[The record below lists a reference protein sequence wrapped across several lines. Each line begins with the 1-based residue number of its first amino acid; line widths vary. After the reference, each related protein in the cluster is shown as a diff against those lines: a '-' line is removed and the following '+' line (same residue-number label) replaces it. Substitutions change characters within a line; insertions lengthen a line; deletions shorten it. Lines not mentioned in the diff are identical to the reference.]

1 MSLLFIRL
9 IGSIIKWSFW
19 GNCMCLY
26 VCQSRIS
33 RLPRSFSLPHEIK
46 MLSLTTGLFFCCL
59 FVAFLSMCWF
69 VSVRRCKQPVC
80 LYSLSLI
87 TVHLSL
93 SLSLSVSIL
102 FCPWLS
108 VSPRLS
114 LSVST
119 LYPWL
124 SVCLSLCLCARPLLR
139 EVLGPRLFVQ
149 IATTTFISVTET
161 VVFVVS

>member
-1 MSLLFIRL
+1 
-9 IGSIIKWSFW
+9 
-19 GNCMCLY
+19 MCLY

-59 FVAFLSMCWF
+59 FFAFLSMCWF